1 MECPEPRPKLVL
13 GWPVSGTCRPI
24 RRRRRPGL
32 ASRAEPELRSP
43 QVATAVQLLH
53 GRFLT
58 PLAFALVYSIRLA
71 GRARTQA
78 QICRWCYARGSNSA
92 GEVTFAMELAVSGV
106 IGLLFGSVIAW
117 LGLRS
122 RTAGLS
128 ARLTFTEKELA
139 AEKARL
145 ARLQQDSTELLIGKA
160 RAESALQAERKTS
173 TEKIELVTRASEEL
187 RNAFKAMASDA
198 LKSNNSSFLVI
209 AQETLKRF
217 QSEARGDLEAR
228 QKAVAD
234 MVAPVRESL
243 TKVDE
248 KIQQMEVARGDA
260 YGALRAQVQSLITT
274 QKELQSETGN
284 LVRALRPPNVRGRWG
299 EIQLRRVVEIAGML
313 SYCDFTEQETV
324 TTETGRLRP
333 DLVVKLPGG
342 KHVVVDAKTPLQA
355 FLDAFETTDE
365 DDRRA
370 CLANHARQVRDHMKT
385 LSGKNYWEQFE
396 ATPEFVVMFLP
407 GETFFSAAL
416 EQDPGLI
423 EQGVLQRVI
432 PASPTTLIALLKA
445 INYGWNQEKL
455 ARNAK
460 KISDL
465 GKELHDRLR
474 LLAGH
479 ITSVGTGLDR
489 AVECYNKAVG
499 SLESR
504 VLVSARKFA
513 ELGAS
518 VAEDIPELEPIETT
532 ARALSFDWDEDDA
545 ASDGLPSPI
554 VDDKRKV
561 G

>member
-1 MECPEPRPKLVL
+1 ME
-13 GWPVSGTCRPI
+13 
-24 RRRRRPGL
+24 PGVI
-32 ASRAEPELRSP
+32 A
-43 QVATAVQLLH
+43 
-53 GRFLT
+53 
-58 PLAFALVYSIRLA
+58 
-71 GRARTQA
+71 
-78 QICRWCYARGSNSA
+78 
-92 GEVTFAMELAVSGV
+92 V
-106 IGLLFGSVIAW
+106 IGLLFGGLIAW
-117 LGLRS
+117 LALRS

-128 ARLTFTEKELA
+128 ARLSLMEKELV
-139 AEKARL
+139 AERAEV
-145 ARLQQDSTELLIGKA
+145 ARLQHAHIGLVAGRARLESLL
-160 RAESALQAERKTS
+160 ESERKTS
-173 TEKIELVTRASEEL
+173 TEKIDLITRASEEL

-209 AQETLKRF
+209 AEETLKRF
-217 QSEARGDLEAR
+217 QSQARGDLEAR

-243 TKVDE
+243 SKVDE
-248 KIQQMEVARGDA
+248 QIQHLEVARSDA
-260 YGALRAQVQSLITT
+260 YGELRAQVQSLITT

-284 LVRALRPPNVRGRWG
+284 LVRALRTPNVRGRWG

-313 SYCDFTEQETV
+313 SYCDFAEQETV
-324 TTETGRLRP
+324 STESGRLRP

-365 DDRRA
+365 DARRA
-370 CLANHARQVRDHMKT
+370 CLANHARQVRDHMNT
-385 LSGKNYWEQFE
+385 LSGKKYWEQFE

-416 EQDPGLI
+416 EQDSGLI
-423 EQGVLQRVI
+423 EHGVLNRVI

-455 ARNAK
+455 ARNAQQ
-460 KISDL
+460 ISAL

-489 AVECYNKAVG
+489 AVESYNKAVG
-499 SLESR
+499 SFESR

-518 VAEDIPELEPIETT
+518 VADDIPELEPIETT
-532 ARALSFDWDEDDA
+532 ARALSFEWDEDDA
-545 ASDGLPSPI
+545 LPEAPE
-554 VDDKRKV
+554 DERKA

>member
-1 MECPEPRPKLVL
+1 ME
-13 GWPVSGTCRPI
+13 
-24 RRRRRPGL
+24 PGI
-32 ASRAEPELRSP
+32 
-43 QVATAVQLLH
+43 T
-53 GRFLT
+53 
-58 PLAFALVYSIRLA
+58 
-71 GRARTQA
+71 
-78 QICRWCYARGSNSA
+78 
-92 GEVTFAMELAVSGV
+92 GV
-106 IGLLFGSVIAW
+106 IGLLFGGLIAW
-117 LGLRS
+117 LALRS
-122 RTAGLS
+122 RS
-128 ARLTFTEKELA
+128 AALHARSSLMEKELGIG
-139 AEKARL
+139 KVDL
-145 ARLQQDSTELLIGKA
+145 ARLQQAHTDLVAGKA
-160 RAESALQAERKTS
+160 RAESALEAERKS
-173 TEKIELVTRASEEL
+173 SNEKIELVTRASEEL
-187 RNAFKAMASDA
+187 RNAFKAMAADA

-209 AQETLKRF
+209 AEETLKRF
-217 QSEARGDLEAR
+217 QSQARGDLDAR

-234 MVAPVRESL
+234 MVSPVRDSL
-243 TKVDE
+243 NKVDAQ
-248 KIQQMEVARGDA
+248 IQQMEVARGDA
-260 YGALRAQVQSLITT
+260 YGELRAQVQSLITT
-274 QKELQSETGN
+274 QRELQSETGN
-284 LVRALRPPNVRGRWG
+284 LVRALRTPNVRGRWG

-313 SYCDFTEQETV
+313 PYCDFTEQESV
-324 TTETGRLRP
+324 TTESGRLRP

-365 DDRRA
+365 DARRV

-445 INYGWNQEKL
+445 VAYGWNQEKL
-455 ARNAK
+455 ARNAQ
-460 KISDL
+460 KISAL

-474 LLAGH
+474 LFAEH

-489 AVECYNKAVG
+489 AVESYNKAVG

-518 VAEDIPELEPIETT
+518 VADDIPELQPIETT
-532 ARALSFDWDEDDA
+532 ARALSFDWDEDN
-545 ASDGLPSPI
+545 LPAEGAES
-554 VDDKRKV
+554 KRKA

>member
-1 MECPEPRPKLVL
+1 M
-13 GWPVSGTCRPI
+13 G
-24 RRRRRPGL
+24 PGI
-32 ASRAEPELRSP
+32 
-43 QVATAVQLLH
+43 T
-53 GRFLT
+53 
-58 PLAFALVYSIRLA
+58 
-71 GRARTQA
+71 
-78 QICRWCYARGSNSA
+78 
-92 GEVTFAMELAVSGV
+92 GV
-106 IGLLFGSVIAW
+106 IGLLFGSVLAW
-117 LGLRS
+117 LALRS
-122 RTAGLS
+122 RTAALS
-128 ARLTFTEKELA
+128 ARLSLMEKELT
-139 AEKARL
+139 AEKADL
-145 ARLQQDSTELLIGKA
+145 ARLQQAHTELVAGKA
-160 RAESALQAERKTS
+160 RLETALEAERKTS
-173 TEKIELVTRASEEL
+173 NEKIELVTRASEDL

-209 AQETLKRF
+209 AEETLKRF
-217 QSEARGDLEAR
+217 QIQAKGDLEAR
-228 QKAVAD
+228 QQAVAD
-234 MVAPVRESL
+234 MVAPVRDSL
-243 TKVDE
+243 NKVDTQ
-248 KIQQMEVARGDA
+248 IQQMEVARGDA
-260 YGALRAQVQSLITT
+260 YGELRAQVQSLIST

-284 LVRALRPPNVRGRWG
+284 LVRALRTPNVRGRWG

-313 SYCDFTEQETV
+313 PYCDFAEQETV
-324 TTETGRLRP
+324 TTDNGRLRP

-355 FLDAFETTDE
+355 FLEAFETTDE
-365 DDRRA
+365 DARRV

-445 INYGWNQEKL
+445 VAYGWNQEKL
-455 ARNAK
+455 ARNAQQ
-460 KISDL
+460 ISAL

-479 ITSVGTGLDR
+479 IISVGTGLDR
-489 AVECYNKAVG
+489 AVESYNKAVG

-513 ELGAS
+513 EMGAS
-518 VAEDIPELEPIETT
+518 VADDIPQLEPIETT
-532 ARALSFDWDEDDA
+532 ARALSFEWDEDD
-545 ASDGLPSPI
+545 GLPETAK
-554 VDDKRKV
+554 DERKV